1 MTGRDS
7 AIMALSRSL
16 LEQQLQRAEAA
27 RTACEQS
34 LSQKGIPS
42 EGLAKSPTWRA
53 RKAEVQQLKR
63 RLAAVAA
70 QEAVDAAVASRNSGE
85 EAAE

>member
-1 MTGRDS
+1 
-7 AIMALSRSL
+7 MALSRSL

-34 LSQKGIPS
+34 LSEKGVS
-42 EGLAKSPTWRA
+42 AEGLAKSPTWRA
-53 RKAEVQQLKR
+53 RKAEIQQLKR

-70 QEAVDAAVASRNSGE
+70 QEAIDAEVANRGSGD

>member
-1 MTGRDS
+1 
-7 AIMALSRSL
+7 MALSRSL

-27 RTACEQS
+27 RTSCEQS
-34 LSQKGIPS
+34 LSEKGVPA

-70 QEAVDAAVASRNSGE
+70 QEAIDAEVANRSSGE

>member
-1 MTGRDS
+1 
-7 AIMALSRSL
+7 MALSRSL

-34 LSQKGIPS
+34 LSEKGVPA

-70 QEAVDAAVASRNSGE
+70 QEVIDAEVTNRSGGE